1 MIHNR
6 AARGPFHAKEKTVFN
21 SVRVRITAWYTAIMA
36 LVLVLLSLFTYT
48 IFWKNT
54 VQQTDADLSELADA
68 FLITFQDELQDTSH
82 REPQSAEDLSALR
95 EAARQAMLEHHFR
108 DHLFA
113 VVDSSGNVV
122 IHSEDG
128 SLAVS
133 PRGDSATGSEP
144 RDSPSQNLSNASLLS
159 SHSFQSLIASAS
171 KGHAFQTVQEGKR
184 KYRGYA
190 RPMLAA
196 GRPYTLALLRSLHPQ
211 QEMLEDV
218 RASFAWVVPIALLL
232 ASAGGYFLARKS
244 LAPVVAM
251 STQAEKI
258 GAANLHDRLIVHNE
272 KDELGHLA
280 RSFNELLERLEQSFE
295 RQRRFVADASHEL
308 RTPVAILRGEAEVA
322 LSQPERP
329 SAEYRESLTVL
340 HQESQ
345 RLTRIVEDLFTLT
358 RADAG
363 QYPLTPRHFYLD
375 ELVADCVHS
384 ARTLA
389 IAKQISLKSS
399 AEEELPLFAD
409 ESLVRRMILNLLDN
423 AIKYTPRGG
432 SVSVQ
437 CSKCDGSYALQIT
450 DSGPGISKDMQAR
463 IFERFVRTDEARS
476 RGEHDGGGAGLGL
489 SIARWIAGVHGGRL
503 ELSRSDEAGSTF
515 TAILPASNSNQ
526 LADNSN

>member
-1 MIHNR
+1 VPFR
-6 AARGPFHAKEKTVFN
+6 AKGKTVLN

-54 VQQTDADLSELADA
+54 VQQTDAELSELAGA
-68 FLITFQDELQDTSH
+68 FLVTFQDELQDISH
-82 REPQSAEDLSALR
+82 REPQPTEDLSALR
-95 EAARQAMLEHHFR
+95 AAARQAMLEHHFR

-122 IHSEDG
+122 INSEDV
-128 SLAVS
+128 SLGVS
-133 PRGDSATGSEP
+133 PRGDSSTGAVS
-144 RDSPSQNLSNASLLS
+144 RDSFAHDGSTASLLS
-159 SHSFQSLIASAS
+159 SRSFRSLIVSAS
-171 KGHAFQTVQEGKR
+171 KGQAFQTVQNDRR

-244 LAPVVAM
+244 LASVVAM

-258 GAANLHDRLIVHNE
+258 GAANLHDRLIVRNE

-322 LSQPERP
+322 LSQPVRP

-375 ELVADCVHS
+375 ELVADCIHS

-389 IAKQISLKSS
+389 SAKQISLKAA
-399 AEEELPLFAD
+399 AEEELSLFAD

-432 SVSVQ
+432 SVSIR

-450 DSGPGISKDMQAR
+450 DSGPGIPKDMQAR
-463 IFERFVRTDEARS
+463 IFERFVRADEARS
-476 RGEHDGGGAGLGL
+476 RGENDGGGAGLGL
-489 SIARWIAGVHGGRL
+489 SIARWIAEVHGGRL
-503 ELSRSDEAGSTF
+503 ELTRSDEAGSTF
-515 TAILPASNSNQ
+515 TAILPARSSNEPANNSNKEDKP
-526 LADNSN
+526 LSR